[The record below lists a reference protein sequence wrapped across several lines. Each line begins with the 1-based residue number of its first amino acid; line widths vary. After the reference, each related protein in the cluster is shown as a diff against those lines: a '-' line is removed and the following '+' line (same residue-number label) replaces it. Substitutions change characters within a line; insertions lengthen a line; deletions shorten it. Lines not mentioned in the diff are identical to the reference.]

1 MKQGERA
8 AFFVKHLETR
18 RIQLAADEEACVCA
32 FESKLPQEFLW
43 DVEVLRRSRG
53 AGAEAE
59 WSMFVAVAEDRL
71 SGASI
76 TVNESVGAAPAATGV
91 PTAVSYPPPPL
102 KLLTRPATESVP
114 STGGTFSTGRRPHG
128 PCAICIELGE

>member
-1 MKQGERA
+1 MKQGETA
-8 AFFVKHLETR
+8 EFFVKCLEIR
-18 RIQLAADEEACVCA
+18 RIQLAADEKACVCA
-32 FESKLPQEFLW
+32 FESELPREFLW

-71 SGASI
+71 SGSSI
-76 TVNESVGAAPAATGV
+76 TVHESVGAAPAATGV

-102 KLLTRPATESVP
+102 KLLTRPTTESVP
-114 STGGTFSTGRRPHG
+114 STGGTFSTGRCLHG
-128 PCAICIELGE
+128 PCAICTELGE

>member
-1 MKQGERA
+1 MKQGETA
-8 AFFVKHLETR
+8 AFFVKCLETR
-18 RIQLAADEEACVCA
+18 RIKLTTDEEACVCA

-53 AGAEAE
+53 AGVEAE

-91 PTAVSYPPPPL
+91 STAVSYPPPPL
-102 KLLTRPATESVP
+102 KLLTRPVTESVP
-114 STGGTFSTGRRPHG
+114 STGRRPHG
-128 PCAICIELGE
+128 PCAICTELGE